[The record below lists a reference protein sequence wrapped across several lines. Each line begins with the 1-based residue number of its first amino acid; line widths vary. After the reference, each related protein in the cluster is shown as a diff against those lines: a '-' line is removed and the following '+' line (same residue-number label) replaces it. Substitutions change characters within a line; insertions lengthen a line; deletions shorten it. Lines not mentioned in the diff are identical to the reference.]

1 MLTRRIAA
9 PAPFLVNFDGS
20 PLVCEDAD
28 AKFDWRGLLRA
39 AQRADEMA
47 DKAALLRAAQVAV
60 APDAGCPLDTYMRSA
75 FAQHDLVFRE
85 QHAIFCA
92 HKSDTV
98 LGKRQRSG
106 GDDDGGCGGG
116 AEQHNDYRDGE
127 ASSGARGALARMA
140 LHLRTLSTI
149 AAASALTCAVRQRR
163 TARQRQQLAGGSGG
177 GGGDAGGGG
186 VRGGGDQRARL
197 PVPQAE
203 LPREQRLVG
212 MIERELRP
220 ERLGAF
226 ELRLLGAA
234 DENTGCQVA
243 NVADGGGGSGG
254 SDGEDEDDTAEGGTC
269 QQFRAGLIPALAAA
283 LWQIGAPSRPPT
295 RALPQLSA
303 SVRVLCGARLVI
315 TIVYTGSAAQGALRL
330 RRLACICHAPG
341 RGAWVQT
348 VDLRPAVLL
357 PRSAE
362 SASKVEVG
370 VKLPPAPASAP
381 HACTGKRLAGQA
393 PTVHGWLFYEGEHGE
408 SHSSALVDGQ
418 QPFFS
423 AEPPRYVPAVE
434 DDIGAAAPSVAHCGS
449 ALLQGL
455 AVVGSVLAGGS
466 SDAGSESEDE
476 GE

>member
-9 PAPFLVNFDGS
+9 PAPFLVKFDGS
-20 PLVCEDAD
+20 PLICEDAD

-75 FAQHDLVFRE
+75 FAQHDLIFRE
-85 QHAIFCA
+85 QHAIFRA

-106 GDDDGGCGGG
+106 GDDDGGGGG
-116 AEQHNDYRDGE
+116 AEQHNEHRDGE
-127 ASSGARGALARMA
+127 ASSGAHGALARMA
-140 LHLRTLSTI
+140 SHLRTLSTI
-149 AAASALTCAVRQRR
+149 AAASALICAVRQRR
-163 TARQRQQLAGGSGG
+163 TARERQQLADGSGG
-177 GGGDAGGGG
+177 GD
-186 VRGGGDQRARL
+186 VRGGGDQRVRL
-197 PVPQAE
+197 PAPQAE

-226 ELRLLGAA
+226 ELRLLGAV

-243 NVADGGGGSGG
+243 NVADGGGSSGG
-254 SDGEDEDDTAEGGTC
+254 GDGDEEEEEDDTAEGGAC

-283 LWQIGAPSRPPT
+283 LWQIGSPSRAPT

-303 SVRVLCGARLVI
+303 SMRMLCGARLVI

-370 VKLPPAPASAP
+370 VKLAPAPASAP
-381 HACTGKRLAGQA
+381 HACAGERLAGQA
-393 PTVHGWLFYEGEHGE
+393 PAVHGWLFYEGEHGE
-408 SHSSALVDGQ
+408 CHSSALVDGQ

-455 AVVGSVLAGGS
+455 AVVDAVLAGGS
-466 SDAGSESEDE
+466 SDAGSGSEDE
-476 GE
+476 GGGE